1 MMHTVAA
8 VSDRLVPVSV
18 NSAWGSEER
27 QTLRNRHFVARP
39 ERHFKVDFDLW
50 PVPRSNLFPSERP
63 VPAPRRPH
71 DMPPIF
77 SGTQ

>member
-27 QTLRNRHFVARP
+27 QTPLM
-39 ERHFKVDFDLW
+39 E
-50 PVPRSNLFPSERP
+50 SS
-63 VPAPRRPH
+63 
-71 DMPPIF
+71 
-77 SGTQ
+77 T